1 MTRPILW
8 SFRRCPYAMRARLAI
23 ASAGVSVELREIV
36 LRDKPA
42 AFLATSHSGTVPCLD
57 TGKEVIDESLDIML
71 WALRHA
77 DPEGLLAMPEAGFDL
92 IATSDGP
99 FKAALDR
106 YKYAVRFDDV
116 DIGAEQEKAA
126 LFLRK
131 LEDRL
136 VGQSWLFGARP
147 SLADLAILPFVR
159 QFAHVD
165 LPWFEAQEWTG
176 VAGWLD
182 RFKTSERFA
191 SIMRK
196 CPAWKAGDKPVAF
209 PEG

>member
-1 MTRPILW
+1 MTTPILW

-23 ASAGVSVELREIV
+23 ASAGISVDLREIQ
-36 LRDKPA
+36 LRNKPA
-42 AFLATSHSGTVPCLD
+42 AFLATSPSGTVPCLD
-57 TGKEVIDESLDIML
+57 RGQEVIDESLDIML

-77 DPEGLLAMPEAGFDL
+77 DPEGLLTMPEAGFDL
-92 IATSDGP
+92 IAEADGP
-99 FKAALDR
+99 FKTALDR
-106 YKYAVRFDDV
+106 YKYAVRFEDV

-165 LPWFEAQEWTG
+165 LPWFEAQGWTA

-191 SIMRK
+191 AIMRK
-196 CPAWKAGDKPVAF
+196 YPAWKPGDKPVAF